1 MSLGR
6 FTILAGLLTLFL
18 GVISA
23 GPVSAAAEDKCMI
36 CHGKHDL
43 SRTEQTGRK
52 VSLFVDTTILDN
64 SMHADKRCT
73 DCHVDV
79 VVIPHKQ
86 TPQKVNCRRC
96 HYSGNPVGAPDG
108 DLYDQ
113 YEHSVH
119 GLEVAAGNPNAPVCQ
134 DCHGGHDVISHTKP
148 ESRFNKQNLPKT
160 CGKCHIEIYATY
172 AESVHGVALAE
183 GNLDAPNCAN
193 CHGEHNIQ
201 RPENEES
208 RVAPA
213 NVTATCSDCH
223 GHKGVVSKYG
233 IKTDRAET
241 FEESFHGVAQQMQ
254 NTMVANCA
262 SCHGYHDIRP
272 EEDPQSSI
280 NPANIPKTCGKPE
293 CHPEATAR
301 FASGQIH
308 VDPKSEDAGILYY
321 ISRGFMILTV
331 SVLIGLIGFILLDLY
346 RRARAARADRRRNK

>member
-1 MSLGR
+1 MDLRRSL
-6 FTILAGLLTLFL
+6 IVAGLAAIAF
-18 GVISA
+18 S
-23 GPVSAAAEDKCMI
+23 VSMAFTTVAAEDKCTI
-36 CHGKHDL
+36 CHSKTDL
-43 SRTEQTGRK
+43 SRTEQSGRK
-52 VSLFVDTTILDN
+52 VPLFVDTTMLHH
-64 SMHADKRCT
+64 SVHADKLCT

-96 HYSGNPVGAPDG
+96 HYAGNPVGAPDG

-119 GLEVAAGNPNAPVCQ
+119 GLEVAKGNPKAPVCQ
-134 DCHGGHDVISHTKP
+134 DCHGGHDVVAHDSTD
-148 ESRFNKQNLPKT
+148 SRFSTQNLPKT
-160 CGKCHIEIYATY
+160 CGGCHIDIYATY
-172 AESVHGVALAE
+172 NKSVHGVALAA
-183 GNLDAPNCAN
+183 GNLDAPNCAG
-193 CHGEHNIQ
+193 CHGEHNIE
-201 RPENEES
+201 RPEVSGS

-233 IKTDRAET
+233 IKTDRAAT
-241 FEESFHGVAQQMQ
+241 FEDSFHGVAQQMK

-280 NPANIPKTCGKPE
+280 HPTNIPQTCGKAG

-301 FASGQIH
+301 FSTGQIH
-308 VDPKSEDAGILYY
+308 VDPKSEEAGILYY

-331 SVLIGLIGFILLDLY
+331 SVLIGLIGFIMLDLY
-346 RRARAARADRRRNK
+346 RRARAARAARRRTK